1 MNKTRELAIFEY
13 VLIVQVNPSTGQP
26 FIAYR
31 YPPST
36 DQGAK
41 DSISGPIMRFCFPE
55 LELSDQSKKKDKK
68 KKLLGGMG
76 VQQSETFSTS
86 FTLFRRILDI
96 VEERRKASTKPKP
109 TAVFSFLQSVLANK
123 FPDPGETITVRTF
136 AAGGGASSS
145 NGDVYQ
151 LTRSLGSRFEYLDYV
166 SFVTLFKLMP
176 VPKILELFGNM
187 LLERRVIVAAKT
199 LGILSSCVNAL
210 SALLYPFSWQH
221 VFIPVLPQSL
231 LDYCAAPMPFMLGIL
246 ADSIPAVKKQPLEEV
261 YLVDLDKG
269 TFIISPGF
277 PSVLP
282 AHELRTLEMSL
293 DSIVASGKKGRAFD
307 LDVAAAF
314 LDFFQSI
321 LSGYA
326 QFMRNNKLN
335 VQAFRDAQPPAIKS
349 FLDQFEAS
357 QMWFS
362 FIMERLL
369 TGAGMNHR
377 ETMSEKGTL
386 RNCVLLKAQTHTP
399 VAHNQMEQQPAV
411 FEVCCKCGCDV
422 EGDTQ
427 DKDGRP
433 ICMACLEAK
442 DRKGLGMGGWFK
454 NLRAESG
461 YFGAGEAAD
470 ESKALK
476 SKVGNVSKRFG
487 KSKEKPAAAAATL
500 ARNHAEQWRV
510 GAALAHTR
518 LARVRVGALDPCLG
532 RLHHNDVS
540 FVEHHLPE

>member
-76 VQQSETFSTS
+76 VQQSETFSFVLTDSDGSRKFGYCRRMRVPNPDKPSDTIIECHCMLSLCTS

-123 FPDPGETITVRTF
+123 FPDPGETITV
-136 AAGGGASSS
+136 
-145 NGDVYQ
+145 
-151 LTRSLGSRFEYLDYV
+151 
-166 SFVTLFKLMP
+166 
-176 VPKILELFGNM
+176 
-187 LLERRVIVAAKT
+187 
-199 LGILSSCVNAL
+199 
-210 SALLYPFSWQH
+210 
-221 VFIPVLPQSL
+221 
-231 LDYCAAPMPFMLGIL
+231 
-246 ADSIPAVKKQPLEEV
+246 

-293 DSIVASGKKGRAFD
+293 ESIVASGKKGRAFD

-362 FIMERLL
+362 FIME
-369 TGAGMNHR
+369 R

-487 KSKEKPAAAAATL
+487 KSKEKPSSSSSESQQPSPATTPS
-500 ARNHAEQWRV
+500 N
-510 GAALAHTR
+510 GASAPPSLTR
-518 LARVRVGALDPCLG
+518 GSP
-532 RLHHNDVS
+532 
-540 FVEHHLPE
+540 